1 MPAPLATKLLYSHEQ
16 PLPSKDEWEEPMVEP
31 TREDIEKDFEVFYWA
46 DSEDTLASAHRHL
59 VVAQVST
66 SQEVADV
73 SEAMLLEEKTL
84 DLLALLTTYIGGNT
98 LVVPIV
104 PQPLN
109 FDGNGNK
116 GSDYDWMGLLPS
128 YWAT

>member
-1 MPAPLATKLLYSHEQ
+1 M
-16 PLPSKDEWEEPMVEP
+16 
-31 TREDIEKDFEVFYWA
+31 
-46 DSEDTLASAHRHL
+46 
-59 VVAQVST
+59 
-66 SQEVADV
+66 
-73 SEAMLLEEKTL
+73 L
-84 DLLALLTTYIGGNT
+84 DLLALLTTYTGGNT

>member
-31 TREDIEKDFEVFYWA
+31 TWEDIEKDFEVFYRA
-46 DSEDTLASAHRHL
+46 DSEDTLAPAHRHL

-73 SEAMLLEEKTL
+73 PEAMLLEEKTL
-84 DLLALLTTYIGGNT
+84 DLLALFITYAGGNT

-116 GSDYDWMGLLPS
+116 GSDYDWMGLLLS